1 MRSSIKSKIML
12 RFTAIVILSL
22 VMISL
27 FSYVYFGIIL
37 ENRAIADNRIQMQL
51 TMQQIDY
58 ILKDIRQYSYNMIV
72 DTDIE
77 KFINISSFKNAHDK
91 VISTEKIMNRLR
103 MYISLRDYI
112 QSIIL
117 KTDNGIY
124 STDAPFDPYY
134 GAIFKEDWYKKAY
147 ESGNSF
153 SFSIPHTIKGWQSDY
168 EVISFIINF
177 KSINTKS
184 NVNGELIINVNY
196 DILKNILKNS
206 GSYFNECML
215 TNRGK
220 VVYLPENSN
229 YEYMHTNE
237 LLQVCTDTASSGK
250 EILKTRDGYYSVVR
264 SEIDKWSFAV
274 FTSQSLLYDKF
285 KNIFTY
291 DFLYIILIF
300 IIIEIIF
307 RPVISNITRPLS
319 KLLTATQEVA
329 QGNFEV
335 NLSIR
340 TGDEIEKL
348 GNRFNDMTVK
358 LQNYI
363 SESIENEKIK
373 HKMEQDLLIS
383 QINPHF
389 IYNTLN
395 TVTYLARKK
404 RCEDIENV
412 IGSLIKI
419 LQDSLKISKREAFDT
434 VEQEIEIIDQYSLIQ
449 KYRYGNM
456 FKIIWDVEEELRTY
470 KIPKS
475 IIQPLVENAL
485 FHGILPDENENG
497 IINIK
502 IFSSEGNIVI
512 QVMDNGV
519 GIDEEL
525 LDRLKC
531 DSDTYVL
538 EKTVTGRKHIGIN
551 NIKERVRNLY
561 GADASVGIESEPGEG
576 TCVTIKVKKEN

>member
-1 MRSSIKSKIML
+1 
-12 RFTAIVILSL
+12 
-22 VMISL
+22 MISL

-37 ENRAIADNRIQMQL
+37 ENRAVADNRIQMQL

-77 KFINISSFKNAHDK
+77 KFVNISSFDNAHDK

-124 STDAPFDPYY
+124 STDAPFDSYY

-147 ESGNSF
+147 DSGNSF

-168 EVISFIINF
+168 EVISFIIHF

-184 NVNGELIINVNY
+184 NVNSELIINVNY

-237 LLQVCTDTASSGK
+237 LLQVCNDTTNSGK

-264 SEIDKWSFAV
+264 SGIDKWSFAV

-363 SESIENEKIK
+363 RESIENEKIK

-449 KYRYGNM
+449 TYRYGNM
-456 FKIIWDVEEELRTY
+456 FKIIWDVEEELRTS

-497 IINIK
+497 IIKIK

-512 QVMDNGV
+512 QVLDNGV
-519 GIDEEL
+519 GIDREL

-531 DSDTYVL
+531 NSDAYVL
-538 EKTVTGRKHIGIN
+538 EKTATGRKHIGIN

-561 GADASVGIESEPGEG
+561 GADASVEIESETGEG